1 MTKTKLS
8 LELERVFNKSAFD
21 YMTETTYYKS
31 IELCGKHPRKIFI
44 DISRCNNHYVVV
56 EVFDT
61 FYARTLL
68 EKRVGF
74 KDVKD
79 LVQKLNTTIKNEIKG
94 VL

>member
-1 MTKTKLS
+1 MTETKLS
-8 LELERVFNKSAFD
+8 LALEQVLNKSAFEN
-21 YMTETTYYKS
+21 MTATTYYKS

-44 DISRCNNHYVVV
+44 DISRCNNHYITL

-68 EKRVGF
+68 AKRVGF

-79 LVQKLNTTIKNEIKG
+79 LVQKLNTTIKREIKE

>member
-1 MTKTKLS
+1 MTETKLS
-8 LELERVFNKSAFD
+8 LELERVLNRSAFNYVD
-21 YMTETTYYKS
+21 TTTYCKS
-31 IELCGKHPRKIFI
+31 IELRGKHPRKVFI
-44 DISRCNNHYVVV
+44 DIGRCNNHYVVV

-68 EKRVGF
+68 AKRVGF